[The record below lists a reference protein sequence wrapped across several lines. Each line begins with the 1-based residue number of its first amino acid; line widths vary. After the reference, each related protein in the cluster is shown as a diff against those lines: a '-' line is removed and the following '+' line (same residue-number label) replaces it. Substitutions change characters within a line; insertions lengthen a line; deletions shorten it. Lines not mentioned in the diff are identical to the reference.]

1 MKRLLMMALLACAP
15 AHAQGLVEA
24 MPLPGTEVPHTLAPA
39 YVRGVQERLK
49 RNGLYSGLVNGHAD
63 APGFLSAIAR
73 YQTRVQLPLSG
84 EMDEKTTVS
93 ILNGVG
99 LDR

>member
-1 MKRLLMMALLACAP
+1 MKRFLMLAMLASFP
-15 AHAQGLVEA
+15 VQAQGLVEA

-49 RNGLYSGLVNGHAD
+49 RNGLYSGLINGHAD
-63 APGFLSAIAR
+63 APGFLASVAR
-73 YQTRVQLPLSG
+73 YQRRVQLPVSG